1 MNKSCAC
8 CKDGK
13 PGMSSRHNGHGYNYL
28 TGQQREWAKE
38 NGFPRSEYCV
48 PVNGGKR
55 FGGPRWVKNKC
66 GNGRLG
72 FSTRRR
78 TQDEVRMD
86 YGLDGQLKS
95 GRKTIV
101 RRKSARST
109 VSRRAKRVDGSRIF
123 LVASFRR
130 DPIIAAQRERD
141 QKRFKRAANRNNSAR
156 RGHRGKHA

>member
-13 PGMSSRHNGHGYNYL
+13 PGLSRGREGYGYNYL
-28 TGQQREWAKE
+28 VGKQLEWTKE

-48 PVNGGKR
+48 PVKGGRR
-55 FGGPRWVKNKC
+55 FGGPRWIKNKC

-78 TQDEVRMD
+78 RQDEVRMD

-101 RRKSARST
+101 CRKSARSV
-109 VSRRAKRVDGSRIF
+109 VSRRAKRVDGSRVC
-123 LVASFRR
+123 LVASFHR
-130 DPIIAAQRERD
+130 DPIITAQRERD
-141 QKRFKRAANRNNSAR
+141 QKKFKRAANRNNRAR
-156 RGHRGKHA
+156 HGHMRK